1 MSKFTPSA
9 EQVAIIDAATNS
21 DDNLLLSALAGAAKT
36 STLVLVAEALPK
48 RNIICLAFNKAI
60 ATEMGERLPAN
71 CTALTLHSLGNTAWK
86 QYLRLRRT
94 KLQYGKMYQIIKDL
108 SLELSDGDKKEAFDE
123 FAFILRSCNHA
134 KGAGH
139 LPDRFLTNVDKAPQP
154 VINDAELLESLDEEV
169 SDFVKSLIIRALNIS
184 AEMAMKGEIDFDDMV
199 LFPSL
204 FRCMY
209 PHNNL
214 VLVDETQD
222 LSPLNHRMLKQLVK
236 KRIIAV
242 GDQCQAI
249 YGFRG
254 ADEAGMALMA
264 SSFGMKELTL
274 SCSFRCPQSIV
285 DHVLWRA
292 PHMTAWEGTP
302 EAPEPTYKGLYSLD
316 EIPDGAAVIC
326 RNNAPLLSLGLA
338 LLASGRYPFI
348 WGNDIA
354 KGLIKKLSD
363 LGPKNMAQEQALGC
377 LKRYHDKQAK
387 RVKNQKKLRDTTN
400 CLRVLLESSD
410 TLGEACE
417 RATAIFS
424 AKGPLNLMTGHK
436 AKGSEFNDVFFLDS
450 ELVGVEGQEP
460 NLRYVIC
467 TRSKRN
473 LTYIDSDQCIEL
485 MDEGES

>member
-1 MSKFTPSA
+1 MTFTPSA
-9 EQVAIIDAATNS
+9 EQVAIIHAATTTE
-21 DDNLLLSALAGAAKT
+21 DNLLLSALAGAAKT
-36 STLVLVAEALPK
+36 STLVMVAEALPK
-48 RNIICLAFNKAI
+48 KNILCLAFNKAI
-60 ATEMGERLPAN
+60 ALEMGTRLPKN

-86 QYLRLRRT
+86 QFLGLRRT
-94 KLQYGKMYQIIKDL
+94 SLQYGKMYNIIKDL
-108 SLELSDGDKKEAFDE
+108 SAELSAADKKEAFDE
-123 FAFILRSCNHA
+123 FSFILRSCNHA

-139 LPDRFLTNVDKAPQP
+139 LPDRFLANVTKAPQP
-154 VINDAELLESLDEEV
+154 ILNDAELLESLDEEV

-184 AEMAMKGEIDFDDMV
+184 AETAMKGEIDFDDMV

-209 PHNNL
+209 PPNNL

-254 ADEAGMALMA
+254 ADEAGMELMA
-264 SSFGMKELTL
+264 RSFGMTELTL

-302 EAPEPTYKGLYSLD
+302 EAPAPVYKGLFNLS

-326 RNNAPLLSLGLA
+326 RNNAPLLSIGLA
-338 LLASGRYPFI
+338 LLSQGRYPYI

-354 KGLIKKLSD
+354 KGLIKKLTD
-363 LGPKNMAQEQALGC
+363 LGSNSMAQEQALGC
-377 LKRYHDKQAK
+377 LQRYHDKQAK

-400 CLRVLLESSD
+400 CLRVLIEACD

-417 RATAIFS
+417 RAKAIFS
-424 AKGPLNLMTGHK
+424 CIGPLNLMTGHK
-436 AKGSEFNDVFFLDS
+436 AKGSEFDDVFFLDS
-450 ELVGVEGQEP
+450 ELVGTEDQEP

-485 MDEGES
+485 MDEGTDT

>member
-1 MSKFTPSA
+1 
-9 EQVAIIDAATNS
+9 
-21 DDNLLLSALAGAAKT
+21 
-36 STLVLVAEALPK
+36 
-48 RNIICLAFNKAI
+48 
-60 ATEMGERLPAN
+60 
-71 CTALTLHSLGNTAWK
+71 LGNTAWK
-86 QYLRLRRT
+86 QYLRLRKT
-94 KLQYGKMYQIIKDL
+94 KLVYGKMYNLLKDMMA
-108 SLELSDGDKKEAFDE
+108 ELSAAEKKEAYDE
-123 FAFILRSCNHA
+123 FSYLLKACGQA
-134 KGAGH
+134 KASGH
-139 LPDRFLTNVDKAPQP
+139 LPDRFVINTDKAPQP
-154 VINDAELLESLDEEV
+154 IINDEEMLASLDEEI
-169 SDFVKSLIIRALNIS
+169 SPFAQSLLIRALNTS
-184 AEMAMKGEIDFDDMV
+184 AEAAMQGEIDFDDMV

-264 SSFGMKELTL
+264 DNFSMRELTL

-302 EAPEPTYKGLYSLD
+302 EAPAPTYKGLYSLD

-326 RNNAPLLSLGLA
+326 RNNAPLLSIGLA

-363 LGPKNMAQEQALGC
+363 LGPKNMAQEQTLGC
-377 LKRYHDKQAK
+377 LERYAAAQTK
-387 RVKNQKKLRDTTN
+387 RVKSQKKLRDTIA
-400 CLRVLLESSD
+400 CLRSLIESSD

-417 RATAIFS
+417 RANAIFS
-424 AKGPLNLMTGHK
+424 AKGPINLMTGHK
-436 AKGSEFNDVFFLDS
+436 AKGHEFDDVFFLDS
-450 ELVGVEGQEP
+450 ELVGTEGQEP

-485 MDEGES
+485 MDEEAS